1 MEDEKHLVTTVSS
14 CISRGGGGETK
25 DGSHSS
31 HGDLWY
37 LIKHICKEEGEMN
50 MYMI

>member
-14 CISRGGGGETK
+14 CISRGGGITK

-31 HGDLWY
+31 HGDLWN